1 MFRKGKSMQADS
13 KHLVIWYLEQEWELT
28 ADGSKRS
35 LWGNKNG
42 LKLDF
47 DDSCTILQI
56 LTKIMNCTLK
66 MGDFYHI

>member
-1 MFRKGKSMQADS
+1 MEARDLFG
-13 KHLVIWYLEQEWELT
+13 VI
-28 ADGSKRS
+28 
-35 LWGNKNG
+35 KNG

-66 MGDFYHI
+66 MGDFYHT